1 MLSARP
7 AFVILGIVLLA
18 VAASARPVAPGR
30 LVWAGAGAC
39 RRAGDETRRQI
50 IEARRLGVDGVI
62 LFSYDSPVNPSR
74 GSDSL
79 APIGGQV
86 FGQRHSPAW

>member
-30 LVWAGAGAC
+30 PVRAGVGAC
-39 RRAGDETRRQI
+39 RRAGGRTLRQI
-50 IEARRLGVDGVI
+50 LAARRLGVDGVI

-79 APIGGQV
+79 ARIGAQV

>member
-7 AFVILGIVLLA
+7 ACVILGVVLLGA
-18 VAASARPVAPGR
+18 AASARPVAPGR
-30 LVWAGAGAC
+30 PAWAGVGAYP
-39 RRAGDETRRQI
+39 RAGDQTLRQTLA
-50 IEARRLGVDGVI
+50 ARRLGVDGVI
-62 LFSYDSPVNPSR
+62 LFSYDSLVNPSR

-79 APIGGQV
+79 ARIGAQV

>member
-18 VAASARPVAPGR
+18 VAESARPVAPGR
-30 LVWAGAGAC
+30 LVRAGAGAC
-39 RRAGDETRRQI
+39 RRAGDRAPGQI
-50 IEARRLGVDGVI
+50 LAARRLGVDGVI

-79 APIGGQV
+79 ARIGAQV
-86 FGQRHSPAW
+86 FGQ